1 MRQGAPLAPLP
12 PLAPLHP
19 NTAETTCAQPPHHT
33 GERGARI
40 DPKGYKV
47 RSTRTG
53 ARRTRVDKQGRQKY
67 KVKETN
73 EDHIIYAAR
82 TPLPDGYQGTDRVE
96 VIWDT
101 GAMSTAMN
109 QVAAT
114 KLGYDAALVHRL
126 GRPEIVQ
133 GVGGTMQ
140 TTVLQMSFYVQ
151 VAGGDWR
158 LVSGGANVAALNTEN
173 LLVYLT

>member
-1 MRQGAPLAPLP
+1 MDKP
-12 PLAPLHP
+12 
-19 NTAETTCAQPPHHT
+19 TCKVVKRT

-40 DPKGYKV
+40 DPKRCKV
-47 RSTRTG
+47 RTTRTG
-53 ARRTRVDKQGRQKY
+53 ATRTKVDKQGRKKY

-126 GRPEIVQ
+126 GRPETVQ
-133 GVGGTMQ
+133 GVGG
-140 TTVLQMSFYVQ
+140 
-151 VAGGDWR
+151 DWR
-158 LVSGGANVAALNTEN
+158 FLCSSGGRRLATSEWGGKCRSAKH
-173 LLVYLT
+173 